1 MKGNSLLVGLAF
13 LLAALSVGVT
23 LLAYTYVQATRENN
37 RTQFTV
43 QFTVAQIEYR
53 QNRHKA
59 LVSTALEYARRNPAI
74 NPVLQSIGAVPPP
87 VTATAPAPAPSTKP
101 AGR

>member
-13 LLAALSVGVT
+13 LLAALSVGIT

-37 RTQFTV
+37 RSQFTV
-43 QFTVAQIEYR
+43 QFTVAQIEFR

-74 NPVLQSIGAVPPP
+74 NPLLQSIGAVPPSS
-87 VTATAPAPAPSTKP
+87 APSPAATKP

>member
-1 MKGNSLLVGLAF
+1 MKGNTLLVGLAF

-37 RTQFTV
+37 RSQFTV
-43 QFTVAQIEYR
+43 QFTVAQIEFR

-59 LVSTALEYARRNPAI
+59 LVATALDFARRNPAI
-74 NPVLQSIGAVPPP
+74 NPILQNIGAVPPP
-87 VTATAPAPAPSTKP
+87 AAPQAPASTKP